1 MTVGAGMIVG
11 SAESNT
17 DQALVAV
24 TSQEKA
30 DRFDQ
35 KPASI
40 ILTGTNKHVLAGA
53 LDRKLFALGKAA
65 ALVSRDDLGENNPDD
80 TARIMKQAGLI
91 ALCTFET
98 SSSADLVIDADKIS
112 IDGAIAE
119 IQDKGII

>member
-1 MTVGAGMIVG
+1 GMIVG
-11 SAESNT
+11 GADNSTGES
-17 DQALVAV
+17 LVAV

-40 ILTGTNKHVLAGA
+40 VLTGTNKHVLAGA
-53 LDRKLFALGKAA
+53 LDRKLFTLGKAA
-65 ALVSRDDLGENNPDD
+65 ALVSRDDLGDNNPDD
-80 TARIMKQAGLI
+80 IARIMKQAGLI

-98 SSSADLVIDADKIS
+98 AQADLAIDADKTS
-112 IDGAIAE
+112 IDAAIAE